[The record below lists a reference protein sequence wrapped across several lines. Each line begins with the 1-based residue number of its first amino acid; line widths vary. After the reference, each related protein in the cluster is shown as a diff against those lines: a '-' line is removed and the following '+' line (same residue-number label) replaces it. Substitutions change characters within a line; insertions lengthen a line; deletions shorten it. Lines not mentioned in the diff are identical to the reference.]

1 MLTYRL
7 IREECMRRSI
17 LFFYF
22 VGLLIFLFSCQE
34 KKDRL
39 PAELFFHTTEKS
51 NFEISP
57 NGKYISFLENYK
69 GHKNIFVIDLADTST
84 QRVTTFDK
92 QGVRSAFWAN
102 NDELIFLKD
111 HNAGDSLRLMIVNH
125 KDHALR
131 TILASSA
138 RMHWIE
144 PSQIINNEI
153 LVSLNDR
160 DSLSFDAY
168 RLNIQTG
175 QKHLVANNPGNVG
188 MWMPDC
194 SGKVRL
200 AVVSDGRTET
210 IMARDNEEAD
220 FHPIIKSSY
229 RANVQPLGFTSNDRD
244 RIYALSDLMR
254 DKLAL
259 VEVDLNTGNEIRV
272 LYEHPEVDLN
282 STNYSLQK
290 GDMGF
295 IEFDT
300 QHPGRYFFDQKLK
313 DVFLKISN
321 QIPDYLLKLI
331 ARDSIS
337 TGFIVHASSDTDAGA
352 TYYYNYPEDKL
363 LKLSDDNPELKP
375 DNLAPM
381 KPISFYTRDGLK
393 LSGYLTV
400 PRNAT
405 DKMPAIVIP
414 PVGINSRAIWGYNP
428 EIQFLASRG
437 YVILQV
443 NTRGIRGFG
452 KKQWFKGFRNW
463 GTVLQD
469 DITDATTWLIREGI
483 VDSTK
488 IGIYG
493 FSLGGYSALHSS
505 CYKPNLYACAASYSG
520 ITNLFTYSQE
530 DPLNYKSYRQM
541 VHEMIGDP
549 MKDSEYFRKNSP
561 IFHTNKIKHPVFIIQ
576 GSRDTRSNVNETNQF
591 VKDLRN
597 KGIPVTYML
606 NEEEGHQFENE
617 KNKISLYKE
626 LAAFF
631 DEYLQ

>member
-1 MLTYRL
+1 
-7 IREECMRRSI
+7 MRRSI

-414 PVGINSRAIWGYNP
+414 PVGINSRATWGYNP